1 MTIEKIKRLL
11 VLALFLCL
19 PAPLFAGEA
28 EGRAAIERGDYK
40 TAYEE
45 YSKLA
50 IAGDMDAVITIA
62 LWYHRGTVMPLN
74 YKRAMDF
81 YIGAFL
87 RGHGDAYNNIGVM
100 YRDGQGVAQ
109 NRSISYA
116 LFLLTHLRGLG
127 TEGTQARANRNLR
140 REVAE
145 TTMDER
151 ILAVCFTEAYLEK
164 YITSRGRLSSVPDS
178 TLPSTQQPRIRDNDS
193 LWLASE
199 QQTMDFEC
207 PPPWN

>member
-1 MTIEKIKRLL
+1 MMRNIIRRLL
-11 VLALFLCL
+11 ILALFLS
-19 PAPLFAGEA
+19 APTIGFAGEA

-50 IAGDMDAVITIA
+50 MQGDMDAVITIA
-62 LWYHRGTVMPLN
+62 LWYHRGTVMRQH
-74 YKRAMDF
+74 YGRAMDL

-100 YRDGQGVAQ
+100 YRDGQGVEQ

-145 TTMDER
+145 TTMEEK
-151 ILAVCFTEAYLEK
+151 ILGLCITEPYLEK
-164 YITSRGRLSSVPDS
+164 FITSRGKLGVVPQD
-178 TLPSTQQPRIRDNDS
+178 TLPSARHPRIRDNDS
-193 LWLASE
+193 LWLPEE
-199 QQTMDFEC
+199 QKGMDFKC